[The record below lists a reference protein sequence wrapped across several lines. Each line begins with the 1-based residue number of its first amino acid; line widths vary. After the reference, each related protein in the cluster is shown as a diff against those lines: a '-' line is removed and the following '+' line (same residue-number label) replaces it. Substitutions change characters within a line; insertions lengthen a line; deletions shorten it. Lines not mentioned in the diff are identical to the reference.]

1 MSMQEVREQNIALV
15 TQTALA
21 CFVENG
27 IEKTTIRDIAQHAGL
42 TERSVYRYFAGKD
55 ELVIAA
61 AYLYWDRAKERRRGM
76 TGIEEIRVLLRS
88 YAGLIF
94 TDPAGIRFSLDA
106 EVALCNAGRQHVVIN
121 RPPERFEVAPG
132 PIAAAIRRG
141 LADGTVDP
149 EADVKTLYYNTYDS
163 ILGVIQR
170 MSVGVPSVHELDG
183 HARIDALCE
192 QFTRAFAAP
201 PKQ

>member
-1 MSMQEVREQNIALV
+1 MQVLKNASGAVVISRKAFDTLSKEDQKVLVGLGEKHFRALTLQSRKDNAQSV
-15 TQTALA
+15 
-21 CFVENG
+21 G
-27 IEKTTIRDIAQHAGL
+27 ILK
-42 TERSVYRYFAGKD
+42 SK
-55 ELVIAA
+55 
-61 AYLYWDRAKERRRGM
+61 K
-76 TGIEEIRVLLRS
+76 
-88 YAGLIF
+88 LIF

-106 EVALCNAGRQHVVIN
+106 EVALCNAGRQHAVID

>member
-1 MSMQEVREQNIALV
+1 MR
-15 TQTALA
+15 
-21 CFVENG
+21 
-27 IEKTTIRDIAQHAGL
+27 
-42 TERSVYRYFAGKD
+42 RSRCA
-55 ELVIAA
+55 
-61 AYLYWDRAKERRRGM
+61 
-76 TGIEEIRVLLRS
+76 T
-88 YAGLIF
+88 
-94 TDPAGIRFSLDA
+94 PAGST
-106 EVALCNAGRQHVVIN
+106 

-141 LADGTVDP
+141 LSDGTVDP

-183 HARIDALCE
+183 RARIDALCE

>member
-1 MSMQEVREQNIALV
+1 MAFYFYRPGFIARYGS
-15 TQTALA
+15 TQGPA
-21 CFVENG
+21 
-27 IEKTTIRDIAQHAGL
+27 IRSL
-42 TERSVYRYFAGKD
+42 S
-55 ELVIAA
+55 
-61 AYLYWDRAKERRRGM
+61 
-76 TGIEEIRVLLRS
+76 TGR
-88 YAGLIF
+88 F
-94 TDPAGIRFSLDA
+94 DPAISAPRF
-106 EVALCNAGRQHVVIN
+106 CGRS
-121 RPPERFEVAPG
+121 P
-132 PIAAAIRRG
+132 AIRRG

-149 EADVKTLYYNTYDS
+149 MADVKTLYYNTYDS

>member
-1 MSMQEVREQNIALV
+1 MAEVFATVENPIEQEVL
-15 TQTALA
+15 
-21 CFVENG
+21 
-27 IEKTTIRDIAQHAGL
+27 IRD
-42 TERSVYRYFAGKD
+42 S
-55 ELVIAA
+55 
-61 AYLYWDRAKERRRGM
+61 AKELAAQSLAKQRRKGM

-88 YAGLIF
+88 YAELIF

-106 EVALCNAGRQHVVIN
+106 EVALCNAGRQHAVVN

>member
-1 MSMQEVREQNIALV
+1 MV
-15 TQTALA
+15 
-21 CFVENG
+21 
-27 IEKTTIRDIAQHAGL
+27 
-42 TERSVYRYFAGKD
+42 
-55 ELVIAA
+55 AA
-61 AYLYWDRAKERRRGM
+61 AFLYWDRAKAQAAQALVSARQPGM

-106 EVALCNAGRQHVVIN
+106 EVALCNAGRQHAVVN

-149 EADVKTLYYNTYDS
+149 DADVKMLYYNAYDA

-201 PKQ
+201 PPGEKGTGNTF